1 MSQQNF
7 VEQFRLFMEYARK
20 KSMHARECM
29 LWVSLF
35 YLANEEATYNAVT
48 QTYDWPDDF
57 FEVSNGELNSY
68 GRFDKQAI
76 EQLRNRL
83 KQRGLIDFIK
93 GERNSANPMY
103 KIHYL
108 VKVGNKIIP
117 NIEANNLPNPYAN
130 PYANQLP
137 NNLPNPYANQ
147 SANPTPHPININ
159 NIYNTALDSEENDDP
174 DDDVDED
181 EDGTRA
187 RAGVREEFTAAWMET
202 YGKAPN
208 PGLTREMGNRLAGLD
223 FERGIIT
230 QALRIAVLRN
240 ADSPCQYML
249 TLLANWSSNNV
260 KTLTD
265 LDQYLLL
272 WDMQT
277 GKLGDRYANEAGDK
291 LRAFREDRESPEER
305 EWRLQREA
313 RWNAELEER
322 RAMIQANQ
330 AEREAVEY
338 ARKEG

>member
-93 GERNSANPMY
+93 GERNAANPMY

-117 NIEANNLPNPYAN
+117 NTK
-130 PYANQLP
+130 ANQ
-137 NNLPNPYANQ
+137 LPNPYANQ
-147 SANPTPHPININ
+147 IPNNLPNPSANQNPNLSANPTPHSININ
-159 NIYNTALDSEENDDP
+159 NIYNTALSTEGNIDYED
-174 DDDVDED
+174 DED
-181 EDGTRA
+181 EEGTRA
-187 RAGVREEFTAAWMET
+187 RADARDEFAMAWTKT
-202 YGKAPN
+202 YGKAPT
-208 PGLTREMGNRLAGLD
+208 PGLIQEMGFRLGGFG

-230 QALRIAVLRN
+230 EALRLAVLRN
-240 ADSPCQYML
+240 ANSPCAYML
-249 TLLANWSSNNV
+249 NLLVDWHKNRV
-260 KTLTD
+260 VTLTD

-272 WDMQT
+272 RDMQS
-277 GKLGDRYANEAGDK
+277 GKLGEGYIGEAGDR
-291 LRAFREDRESPEER
+291 LRAFREDRETPEER
-305 EWRLQREA
+305 SERLRREE
-313 RWNAELEER
+313 RWNSELEQR

-330 AEREAVEY
+330 AGREAAEY
-338 ARKEG
+338 AMREG